1 MVYAKV
7 VNERLLLLLLLFII
21 IIIIII
27 IYYCYYYYYYYKNYL
42 LFSFC
47 RNSLILKPRQSV
59 KPWAFPRSSRW
70 NQVRKPLIVCSIYL
84 AGCLKT
90 LPPNG
95 PFLPNIL
102 FFGQKS
108 LK

>member
-1 MVYAKV
+1 MVDVKV
-7 VNERLLLLLLLFII
+7 VNERLLLLLFII

-27 IYYCYYYYYYYKNYL
+27 IIYYENCL

-47 RNSLILKPRQSV
+47 RNSLVLKPRQSV

-70 NQVRKPLIVCSIYL
+70 NQVRRPLIACSIYL

-102 FFGQKS
+102 FSAKN
-108 LK
+108 L

>member
-1 MVYAKV
+1 MVYVKV
-7 VNERLLLLLLLFII
+7 VNERLLLLLFII
-21 IIIIII
+21 IFIII
-27 IYYCYYYYYYYKNYL
+27 IYYCYYYYYYFYYENCL

-70 NQVRKPLIVCSIYL
+70 NQVRKPLIACSIYL
-84 AGCLKT
+84 GGCLKT

>member
-1 MVYAKV
+1 MVYVKV
-7 VNERLLLLLLLFII
+7 VNERLLLLLLLFI

-70 NQVRKPLIVCSIYL
+70 NQVRKPLIACSIYL

>member
-1 MVYAKV
+1 MVYVKV
-7 VNERLLLLLLLFII
+7 VNERLLLLLFII
-21 IIIIII
+21 IFIII
-27 IYYCYYYYYYYKNYL
+27 IYYCYYYYYDYENCL

-47 RNSLILKPRQSV
+47 RNSLILKTRQSV

-70 NQVRKPLIVCSIYL
+70 NQVRKPLIACSIYL

>member
-1 MVYAKV
+1 MVYVKV
-7 VNERLLLLLLLFII
+7 VNERLLLLLFII
-21 IIIIII
+21 IFIII
-27 IYYCYYYYYYYKNYL
+27 IYYCYYYYYYFYYENCL

-70 NQVRKPLIVCSIYL
+70 NQVRKPLIACRIYL
-84 AGCLKT
+84 AGCLKM

>member
-1 MVYAKV
+1 MVYVKV
-7 VNERLLLLLLLFII
+7 VNERLLLLLFII

-27 IYYCYYYYYYYKNYL
+27 IIYYENCL

-47 RNSLILKPRQSV
+47 RNSLVLKPRQSV

-70 NQVRKPLIVCSIYL
+70 NQVRRPLIACSIYL